1 MIRRQAMRLAGCA
14 LAAGLCALSA
24 PASARIWHC
33 ENEAGQ
39 VVLRDVPCKRGE
51 TERAQED
58 GDLAVATPP
67 PAERKAP
74 PVPKVS
80 MKLTEPLVREVGGI
94 VTGAFNRRDVKQLL
108 SVVAPDAVFELECRL
123 PQGVQIMRM
132 NREEYAARLREAF
145 KLADYTREG
154 ARAEI
159 IMSPGQQH
167 AEIVES
173 VRESFLVQDRW
184 RPVAAR
190 SRWSVEIRE
199 GRPQVTMLRSV
210 ITPPQ

>member
-1 MIRRQAMRLAGCA
+1 MTSKPVLR
-14 LAAGLCALSA
+14 LAAGAAALVLCALGQ

-39 VVLRDVPCKRGE
+39 TVLRDVSCKRGE
-51 TERAQED
+51 TERAQEE
-58 GDLAVATPP
+58 GNLAAVTPP
-67 PAERKAP
+67 PAERRAP
-74 PVPKVS
+74 APKVS
-80 MKLTEPLVREVGGI
+80 MKLTEPLVREVAGI
-94 VTGAFNRRDVKQLL
+94 VSGAFNRRDTKQLL
-108 SVVAPDAVFELECRL
+108 SVVAADAVFELECRL
-123 PQGVQIMRM
+123 PQGIQIMRM

-145 KLADYTREG
+145 KLADYTRNAG
-154 ARAEI
+154 RGEI
-159 IMSPGQQH
+159 VMSPGGQH

-173 VRESFLVQDRW
+173 VQETFLIQNQW